1 MPTPNAPGLS
11 GLALVARDSRPDL
24 RPALLRVH
32 TDLFVAATVRDRAA
46 IETFESLAMGLLPTV
61 DDATAAI
68 VARKLASC
76 SDAPPSVLA
85 ALRRRGGTPGAAV
98 PALSRMPPSPETAA
112 AAGNAVLART
122 LAWRSDLTAA
132 TLERLVA
139 LDDAGIDL
147 ALAGNRRLVLTPTA
161 VRHLVRKA
169 RLRAALAEEMLPR
182 PELTVLDRAALY
194 LHAGAE
200 RRVRIRAEVAG
211 APALAFRCP
220 APRADDGERTALVA
234 AARRGEGQ
242 AVERR
247 LEGLIGC
254 DPQDWRFD
262 DPFRHDLLGLALL
275 AAGIDGDDAIRVA
288 LLWPASLAQSV
299 PAVFRFAALVRGTS
313 RAAAS
318 LILEASLGVS
328 PGARRSVHRSAGDRS
343 EAQAG
348 EASADAATGPRAS
361 VDRLRRPG

>member
-1 MPTPNAPGLS
+1 MPSPNAPGLS
-11 GLALVARDSRPDL
+11 GLALVARDPRPDL

-32 TDLFVAATVRDRAA
+32 TDLFVTATVRDRAA
-46 IETFESLAMGLLPTV
+46 IETFESLATGLLPTV
-61 DDATAAI
+61 DDATVAI

-76 SDAPPSVLA
+76 PDAPPSILA
-85 ALRRRGGTPGAAV
+85 ALRRRAEAGGEAVTTP
-98 PALSRMPPSPETAA
+98 STPPSLGTAV

-139 LDDAGIDL
+139 LDDSTIDL

-169 RLRAALAEEMLPR
+169 RLRPALAEEMLPR
-182 PELTVLDRAALY
+182 PELTVFDRAALY

-200 RRVRIRAEVAG
+200 RRARIRAEVAG
-211 APALAFRCP
+211 APALAFRRP
-220 APRADDGERTALVA
+220 AVPTDGGERTALLV

-242 AVERR
+242 AFERR

-288 LLWPASLAQSV
+288 LLLPESLAQSV
-299 PAVFRFAALVRGTS
+299 AAVFRFAALVRGTS
-313 RAAAS
+313 RAAAG

-328 PGARRSVHRSAGDRS
+328 PGERRSVNRPVRDRS
-343 EAQAG
+343 EVPAQEGPTDPAA
-348 EASADAATGPRAS
+348 ERQPSADRS
-361 VDRLRRPG
+361 RRHG

>member
-85 ALRRRGGTPGAAV
+85 ALRRRGGTPSAV
-98 PALSRMPPSPETAA
+98 VQALPPKPPSPETAA
-112 AAGNAVLART
+112 AGNGVLART

-161 VRHLVRKA
+161 VRYLVRKA

-200 RRVRIRAEVAG
+200 RRARIRAEVAG

-234 AARRGEGQ
+234 AARRGEGRTL
-242 AVERR
+242 ERR

-313 RAAAS
+313 RAAAG
-318 LILEASLGVS
+318 LILEASLGIS
-328 PGARRSVHRSAGDRS
+328 PGACRSAHRSAGDRS

-361 VDRLRRPG
+361 VDRLRRRG

>member
-85 ALRRRGGTPGAAV
+85 ALRRRGGTPSAAV
-98 PALSRMPPSPETAA
+98 PALPPKPPSPETA

-139 LDDAGIDL
+139 LDDSGIDL

-200 RRVRIRAEVAG
+200 RRARIRAEVAG
-211 APALAFRCP
+211 APALAFRRP
-220 APRADDGERTALVA
+220 TPRADDGERTALVA

-242 AVERR
+242 TVERR

-313 RAAAS
+313 RAAAG
-318 LILEASLGVS
+318 LILEASLGIS
-328 PGARRSVHRSAGDRS
+328 PGARRSAHRSAGDRS

-361 VDRLRRPG
+361 VDRLRRRG